1 MRLKKPFVNGLI
13 AALLSVLVVPV
24 CWADTELVD
33 LVLKARKRDPAYAIA
48 RAQMDVVH
56 EQVRQAR
63 AGLLPTLSLNG
74 SATKANFDEVSVEDR
89 RFNTQL
95 WTLQF
100 SQPLFRLGNFYSLS
114 ETQQQ
119 YFQAEAQLAAAESDV
134 AQRVVTAWFDVLSA
148 QEVLKAVRGQKEATQ
163 QQLAAAKRSFE
174 LGAVSI
180 ADVRDAEAK
189 NANVQAQEAQAE
201 SDLMLKRELL
211 GQISDAQIGEL
222 NAAEWSK
229 PDLSSHLG
237 SLDDWQQSARDNNPS
252 IVQARYAEEAAK
264 IDIKKARSGHAP
276 TVDFVTTY
284 NMDNATGSSTYTT
297 PVHNKTFQYGVQ
309 VTVPIFEG
317 FGTDAKVGEAVAQRE
332 KARGQRE
339 QSSDQVLQSV
349 KQAYFGLKGALVQIP
364 ILETAEAAN
373 KVSVQANVRG
383 YQFGLRTNSDVL
395 NAQAQ
400 LYQSEKDLA
409 KVRFDA
415 WMNYVRLRILVGD
428 WLEKDLQ
435 TNGK

>member
-1 MRLKKPFVNGLI
+1 MRLNRLFLTGLMG
-13 AALLSVLVVPV
+13 LMSVTCAGTV
-24 CWADTELVD
+24 WADTQLVD
-33 LVLKARKRDPAYAIA
+33 LVLKARQRDPAYAIA
-48 RAQMDVVH
+48 KAQADVVH

-63 AGLLPTLSLNG
+63 AGLLPTLSFNG

-100 SQPLFRLGNFYSLS
+100 SQPLFRLGNFYALS

-119 YFQAEAQLAAAESDV
+119 SFQAEAQLAAAESDV
-134 AQRVVTAWFDVLSA
+134 AQRVVTAWFDVLNA
-148 QEVLKAVRGQKEATQ
+148 QEVLKAVRGQKDATQ
-163 QQLAAAKRSFE
+163 QQLTAAKRSFE

-222 NAAEWSK
+222 NAVEWSR
-229 PDLSSHLG
+229 PNLFSHLG
-237 SLDDWQQSARDNNPS
+237 ALDDWQQSARDNNPS

-264 IDIKKARSGHAP
+264 IDVKKARSGHAP

-297 PVHNKTFQYGVQ
+297 SVHNKTFQYGVQ

-349 KQAYFGLKGALVQIP
+349 KQAYFGLQGALVQIP
-364 ILETAEAAN
+364 ILETAEEAN

-383 YQFGLRTNSDVL
+383 YQVGLRTNSDVL

-409 KVRFDA
+409 KARFDA
-415 WMNYVRLRILVGD
+415 WMNYVRLRLLNGD
-428 WLEKDLQ
+428 WADADFRAF
-435 TNGK
+435 